1 MGTLPTPSIMIKTL
15 LASALFALTAAEA
28 DPQLLYG
35 AGLPYAAGVPY
46 VGAAVGA
53 VAHVPVVKSDV
64 VTPAEVEHEVTAHT
78 VPVAVGY
85 HGLGHFGYY
94 GKRSADAEP
103 EADADAYYGYYGYG
117 YRGYRGYY
125 GYPYG
130 YGYRY
135 YGKRSADAEPAVLAG
150 ASRVVSA
157 PTPLIHN
164 PPVLPH
170 VAYAA
175 HPVAYAGYAA
185 HPLAYHGL
193 PVLAAPAAAAPEAVV
208 AERKKRE
215 AEAEPQVLL
224 NGAVLPYA
232 APLAAPATFATVG
245 AVAHHPV
252 VKSVVDTPAEVSHEV
267 TAHAVPAIAYH
278 GYPYWG

>member
-1 MGTLPTPSIMIKTL
+1 MGTLLTPSIMIKTL
-15 LASALFALTAAEA
+15 LASALLALTAAEA

-35 AGLPYAAGVPY
+35 AGLPYAAAAALPY
-46 VGAAVGA
+46 VGATVGA
-53 VAHVPVVKSDV
+53 VPHVPVVKSDV
-64 VTPAEVEHEVTAHT
+64 VTPAEVEHEVTAH
-78 VPVAVGY
+78 PVAVGY
-85 HGLGHFGYY
+85 HGLGYY

-103 EADADAYYGYYGYG
+103 EADAYYGYYGYG
-117 YRGYRGYY
+117 YRGYRYH

-130 YGYRY
+130 YRYGY

-150 ASRVVSA
+150 ASRVISA
-157 PTPLIHN
+157 PTPLIPN

-175 HPVAYAGYAA
+175 HPLAYAGYAA

-193 PVLAAPAAAAPEAVV
+193 PVLAAPVAAAEEAVV

-215 AEAEPQVLL
+215 ADPQVFL

-245 AVAHHPV
+245 AVAHVPV
-252 VKSVVDTPAEVSHEV
+252 VKNVEVSPAEVSHEV
-267 TAHAVPAIAYH
+267 TAHAVPALAYH
-278 GYPYWG
+278 GYGLPYWG

>member
-1 MGTLPTPSIMIKTL
+1 MGTLPTTSIMIKTL

-46 VGAAVGA
+46 VGATVGA

-64 VTPAEVEHEVTAHT
+64 VTPAEVEHEVIAHA

-117 YRGYRGYY
+117 LGYRGYRGYY

-130 YGYRY
+130 YRYGY

-150 ASRVVSA
+150 GSRVLTA

-164 PPVLPH
+164 PPVLP
-170 VAYAA
+170 VAYA
-175 HPVAYAGYAA
+175 HPLAYAGYAA

-193 PVLAAPAAAAPEAVV
+193 PILAAPVAAAEEAVV
-208 AERKKRE
+208 AE
-215 AEAEPQVLL
+215 
-224 NGAVLPYA
+224 
-232 APLAAPATFATVG
+232 
-245 AVAHHPV
+245 
-252 VKSVVDTPAEVSHEV
+252 
-267 TAHAVPAIAYH
+267 
-278 GYPYWG
+278 

>member
-1 MGTLPTPSIMIKTL
+1 MGTLLTTSTMIKL
-15 LASALFALTAAEA
+15 LLGSALLALTAAEA

-46 VGAAVGA
+46 VGATVGA

-64 VTPAEVEHEVTAHT
+64 VTPAEVEHEVTAH
-78 VPVAVGY
+78 PVAVGY
-85 HGLGHFGYY
+85 HGLGYYGHGLGYY

-103 EADADAYYGYYGYG
+103 EADAYYGYYGYG
-117 YRGYRGYY
+117 YRGYRYH

-130 YGYRY
+130 YRYGY

-150 ASRVVSA
+150 GSRVVSA

-164 PPVLPH
+164 LPVLPH

-175 HPVAYAGYAA
+175 HPLAYA
-185 HPLAYHGL
+185 GL
-193 PVLAAPAAAAPEAVV
+193 PVLAAPAAAAEEAVV

-215 AEAEPQVLL
+215 ADPQVLL

-232 APLAAPATFATVG
+232 APAPATFAPVG
-245 AVAHHPV
+245 AVPR
-252 VKSVVDTPAEVSHEV
+252 SVV
-267 TAHAVPAIAYH
+267 
-278 GYPYWG
+278 

>member
-15 LASALFALTAAEA
+15 LASALLALTAAEA

-35 AGLPYAAGVPY
+35 AGLPYAAAAPLPY
-46 VGAAVGA
+46 VGATVGA

-64 VTPAEVEHEVTAHT
+64 VTPAEVEHEVTAHP
-78 VPVAVGY
+78 VAVAVGY

-117 YRGYRGYY
+117 GYRYGGYRGYY

-130 YGYRY
+130 GYR

-175 HPVAYAGYAA
+175 HP
-185 HPLAYHGL
+185 LAYHGL
-193 PVLAAPAAAAPEAVV
+193 PVLAAPAAAAEEAVV

-215 AEAEPQVLL
+215 ADPQVLL

-245 AVAHHPV
+245 AVAHVPV
-252 VKSVVDTPAEVSHEV
+252 
-267 TAHAVPAIAYH
+267 
-278 GYPYWG
+278 

>member
-1 MGTLPTPSIMIKTL
+1 MIKLLLGSAL
-15 LASALFALTAAEA
+15 LALSAAEA
-28 DPQLLYG
+28 DPQVLLNG
-35 AGLPYAAGVPY
+35 AVLPALPAALPY
-46 VGAAVGA
+46 VGATVGA
-53 VAHVPVVKSDV
+53 VAHVPVVKNV
-64 VTPAEVEHEVTAHT
+64 EVTPAEVEHEVTAH
-78 VPVAVGY
+78 PVAVGY
-85 HGLGHFGYY
+85 YGHPHFGYY

-117 YRGYRGYY
+117 LGYRGYRGYY
-125 GYPYG
+125 GYP

-150 ASRVVSA
+150 ASRVLSA

-175 HPVAYAGYAA
+175 HPLAYAGYAA

-193 PVLAAPAAAAPEAVV
+193 PVLAAPAAAAEEAVV

-215 AEAEPQVLL
+215 ADPQVLL
-224 NGAVLPYA
+224 NGAVLPALPA
-232 APLAAPATFATVG
+232 ALPYVGATVG

-252 VKSVVDTPAEVSHEV
+252 VKNVEVSPAEVSHEV
-267 TAHAVPAIAYH
+267 TAHAVPAVAYH
-278 GYPYWG
+278 GLGYGYPYYG

>member
-15 LASALFALTAAEA
+15 LASALLALTAAEA

-46 VGAAVGA
+46 VGATVGA
-53 VAHVPVVKSDV
+53 VAHAPVVKSDV
-64 VTPAEVEHEVTAHT
+64 LTPAEVEHEVTAHT

-85 HGLGHFGYY
+85 HGFGYY

-117 YRGYRGYY
+117 GYRYGGYRGYY
-125 GYPYG
+125 GYPYR
-130 YGYRY
+130 YGY

-175 HPVAYAGYAA
+175 HPLAYAGYAA

-193 PVLAAPAAAAPEAVV
+193 PVLAAPVAAAEEAVV

-215 AEAEPQVLL
+215 ADPQVLL

-232 APLAAPATFATVG
+232 AGL
-245 AVAHHPV
+245 
-252 VKSVVDTPAEVSHEV
+252 
-267 TAHAVPAIAYH
+267 
-278 GYPYWG
+278 PYV

>member
-1 MGTLPTPSIMIKTL
+1 MIKLL
-15 LASALFALTAAEA
+15 LASTLLALTAAEA

-35 AGLPYAAGVPY
+35 AAPLPY
-46 VGAAVGA
+46 VGATVGA

-85 HGLGHFGYY
+85 HGYPHVGYY

-103 EADADAYYGYYGYG
+103 EADAYYGYYGYG

-125 GYPYG
+125 GSPYG
-130 YGYRY
+130 YRYRY

-208 AERKKRE
+208 
-215 AEAEPQVLL
+215 
-224 NGAVLPYA
+224 
-232 APLAAPATFATVG
+232 
-245 AVAHHPV
+245 
-252 VKSVVDTPAEVSHEV
+252 
-267 TAHAVPAIAYH
+267 
-278 GYPYWG
+278 

>member
-15 LASALFALTAAEA
+15 LASALLALTAAEA

-35 AGLPYAAGVPY
+35 AGLPYAAAAPLPY
-46 VGAAVGA
+46 VGATVGA

-64 VTPAEVEHEVTAHT
+64 VTPAEVEHEVTAH
-78 VPVAVGY
+78 PVAVGY
-85 HGLGHFGYY
+85 YGHPHFGYY

-117 YRGYRGYY
+117 GYRYGGYRGYY

-130 YGYRY
+130 GYR

-175 HPVAYAGYAA
+175 HPLAYAGYAA

-193 PVLAAPAAAAPEAVV
+193 PVLAAPVAAAEEAVV

-215 AEAEPQVLL
+215 ADPQVLL
-224 NGAVLPYA
+224 NGAGLPYVG
-232 APLAAPATFATVG
+232 ATVG
-245 AVAHHPV
+245 AVAHVPV
-252 VKSVVDTPAEVSHEV
+252 VKNVEVSPAEVGHEV
-267 TAHAVPAIAYH
+267 
-278 GYPYWG
+278 

>member
-46 VGAAVGA
+46 VGATVGA

-85 HGLGHFGYY
+85 HGFGYY

-130 YGYRY
+130 YRYGY

-164 PPVLPH
+164 PPALPA
-170 VAYAA
+170 VTYAA
-175 HPVAYAGYAA
+175 HPLAYAGYAA
-185 HPLAYHGL
+185 HPLAYAGL
-193 PVLAAPAAAAPEAVV
+193 PYAGLPLVDAPAAAAEEAVV

-215 AEAEPQVLL
+215 ADPQVLL

-232 APLAAPATFATVG
+232 APLAA
-245 AVAHHPV
+245 
-252 VKSVVDTPAEVSHEV
+252 
-267 TAHAVPAIAYH
+267 
-278 GYPYWG
+278 